1 MTIVVRRAADDDL
14 SAIVALLG
22 ELHDPSSALAD
33 TATWTRML
41 AQEDRVILLAEVD
54 GRAAGT
60 ADVSF
65 ASNLTHGAQ
74 PRAYVENVAVATDH
88 RRNGVGRAIMAEVE
102 RLARDAGCYKV
113 TLMSANHRDGAH
125 RFYEEIGYDRCA
137 VGFRKSFEGG

>member
-1 MTIVVRRAADDDL
+1 MTIVVRRATDDDL

-22 ELHDPSSALAD
+22 ELHHPSTALAD
-33 TATWTRML
+33 ADTWARML
-41 AQEDRVILLAEVD
+41 AQEGRVILLAEVD

-65 ASNLTHGAQ
+65 APNLTHGAQ
-74 PRAYVENVAVATDH
+74 PRAYVENVAVADD
-88 RRNGVGRAIMAEVE
+88 RRRQGVGRAIMTEVE

-125 RFYEEIGYDRCA
+125 RFYEGLGYERCA